1 MHRLLLWL
9 VVASVVCHGV
19 YIPRLRSK
27 GARSVL
33 KMGAEGFGREPSPL
47 NIPNSGKSPRRKKR
61 YWEQQN
67 EKVRDKTKN
76 KNYVYV
82 KMKGHSSIGDGR
94 AKLGFRKQEEEDPD
108 RPRPPPPTEPC
119 GCNSGASYR
128 QCCGS
133 LHQTLVVNNNDF
145 TPEQVLRA
153 RYTAHKYALPQY
165 IIESSHPK
173 NPDYIYHM
181 EEAKATKN
189 SGTKR
194 WTRDIMA
201 MSSLYNFAGIEI
213 VDVNTEGDVSNI
225 IFRTLLQENDDNAS
239 FIPVEENAVFLR
251 AGGRWLYQDGE
262 TEEPEEAVAR
272 EMVEE
277 WPMRGKRTT
286 DDTEDLASAAP
297 LRARA
302 VRNPSPDSGL
312 SGPSL
317 RPTRN
322 YKSGGLSKE
331 SIPQPGA
338 AGRHSR

>member
-1 MHRLLLWL
+1 M
-9 VVASVVCHGV
+9 
-19 YIPRLRSK
+19 PRFVPRAIISTSK
-27 GARSVL
+27 L
-33 KMGAEGFGREPSPL
+33 AEGFGREPSPL
-47 NIPNSGKSPRRKKR
+47 NIPNSGKSPRRKKK

-76 KNYVYV
+76 KNYVYI

-94 AKLGFRKQEEEDPD
+94 AKLGFRKREEEDPD

-119 GCNSGASYR
+119 GCNSGDSYR

-133 LHQTLVVNNNDF
+133 LHQTLVAKNNDF
-145 TPEQVLRA
+145 SPEQVLRA

-165 IIESSHPK
+165 VIESSHPK

-189 SGTKR
+189 SGTRR
-194 WTRDIMA
+194 WSRDITA
-201 MSSLYNFAGIEI
+201 MSTLYSFEGIEI
-213 VDVNTEGDVSNI
+213 VDVNTEGDVCNI
-225 IFRTLLQENDDNAS
+225 IFRTLLREKDDAAN

-251 AGGRWLYQDGE
+251 TGGRWLYQDGE
-262 TEEPEEAVAR
+262 SEEPEETIAR
-272 EMVEE
+272 AMVED
-277 WPMRGKRTT
+277 WPNRGKRSR
-286 DDTEDLASAAP
+286 DDAEDLANDMPIRTRS
-297 LRARA
+297 

-312 SGPSL
+312 SGPL
-317 RPTRN
+317 RPTRTS
-322 YKSGGLSKE
+322 KSGGLSKE